1 MFNQPSLP
9 LATNFYKFARQVFF
23 IRFYWAIIYLGIKE
37 FEVQVLVQLLSKASR
52 HCFVPSLELCDGPY
66 QVRRRRRRRGGSLIC
81 GEI

>member
-37 FEVQVLVQLLSKASR
+37 FEVQVLVS
-52 HCFVPSLELCDGPY
+52 C
-66 QVRRRRRRRGGSLIC
+66 
-81 GEI
+81 